1 MLKRPNPLVVDMAT
15 KTHKKKAKIDTE
27 QICALIKHHL
37 SKLGRGIT
45 EKHLLDAVCKNYNHP
60 RYQRK
65 PTPSSLRACVRR
77 EYRKT
82 LLVAKP
88 VKQESK
94 YADPHHFNKTPL
106 DWDRYN
112 PKPSKYDEHKPSKTP
127 QPVTLKAVTRL
138 TEKTANELAKSV
150 LRLKALNEEKGK
162 LLRTIADLDERKAV
176 LEAFNNDPQTL
187 KILSWLNE

>member
-1 MLKRPNPLVVDMAT
+1 MAT
-15 KTHKKKAKIDTE
+15 KTQKKKAKIDTE
-27 QICALIKHHL
+27 QIRALIKQHSMWIL
-37 SKLGRGIT
+37 
-45 EKHLLDAVCKNYNHP
+45 EKDLLDAVCKNYKHP

-65 PTPSSLRACVRR
+65 PTPASLRACVRR

-88 VKQESK
+88 LEEQSRSK
-94 YADPHHFNKTPL
+94 SFYDPRIKGKEPWEQRGFNKKDYHSPFA
-106 DWDRYN
+106 DYN
-112 PKPSKYDEHKPSKTP
+112 PKPSKTP

-138 TEKTANELAKSV
+138 TEKTDNQLAKSV

-162 LLRTIADLDERKAV
+162 LLRTIAELDERKAV